1 MWWILCVHTSHLK
14 RAGGGYFLH
23 EHSIKECSSKPL
35 QTLQTAARSP
45 MAPPSS
51 EIGVQE
57 LGLVSTDI
65 IVLHYFLIVSYG
77 YFDTWQEVWNLMQ
90 PVVIYEGRSGAY
102 RKLALWSIGCYLA
115 HLPTLHYT
123 AATSPEKSVMLFLIQ
138 YHFDLHQSSVSFL
151 SATAGKNSASPPL
164 WIFIRQIF
172 ISSSFLN

>member
-123 AATSPEKSVMLFLIQ
+123 AATSPEKAVMLFLIQ